1 MPTKL
6 NSIRPI
12 FVTGIDTGIG
22 KTVVSAVLV
31 EKLQADYWKPVQS
44 GDLDQS
50 DSMKVQSLV
59 SNPGSQFHPE
69 TYRLTQPFS
78 PHKSARLDGIKI
90 SLERF
95 SMPQTTRP
103 LIIEGAGG
111 LMVPLNEKDLMTDLI
126 RRFDAG
132 VIVVS
137 KNYLGSIN
145 HTLLTLEML
154 KARALPVRGLIF
166 NGAEDPD
173 SENAIV
179 RHSGIACLGRI
190 PALPVL
196 NKESIRAAGV
206 GISIS

>member
-1 MPTKL
+1 MPAKL
-6 NSIRPI
+6 NFIRPI
-12 FVTGIDTGIG
+12 FITGIDTGIG

-50 DSMKVQSLV
+50 DSMTVRSLV
-59 SNPGSQFHPE
+59 SNLNSQFHLE
-69 TYRLTQPFS
+69 TYQLTRPFS
-78 PHKSARLDGIKI
+78 PHKSARLDGIEI
-90 SLERF
+90 SLDRF
-95 SMPQTTRP
+95 SVPQTTRP

-126 RRFDAG
+126 RRLDAE

-173 SENAIV
+173 SESAILSY
-179 RHSGIACLGRI
+179 SGIPCLGRI
-190 PALPVL
+190 PELPVL
-196 NKESIRAAGV
+196 NRKNVRTAGAA
-206 GISIS
+206 ISM